1 MFSFCSLTSFATII
15 SFVALFNSF
24 IPKKTKEFSQYPKE
38 SFRFFDIQAEGT
50 KEIKT
55 ENSLIDFVL
64 NFFGLEHKVVNQ
76 TRKDHQEQE

>member
-24 IPKKTKEFSQYPKE
+24 IPKKPKEFPNIRKRVSD
-38 SFRFFDIQAEGT
+38 FFDIQAEGT

-76 TRKDHQEQE
+76 TRKDHQ